1 MTDDRRSPGVY
12 GQIIEKVFLDRYRE
26 GAAELPFDREDLPA
40 AAEALGLPRPKNL
53 GDVIYSLRYRTTL
66 PRAITDTQPEGR
78 EWVIE
83 GRGKASYAFVLTRV
97 SRIDPN
103 PHLMTIKIPEATPEV
118 VSAHALSD
126 EQALLAKVRYNRLID
141 VFLGLA
147 AYSLQNHLRTSV
159 ADLGQ
164 IEIDEVYVG
173 VDRHGAQ
180 YVIPVQ
186 AKGGMDRLSTVQT
199 KQDIR
204 CCRARYPDLI
214 CRPVSAQ
221 FITDDRIALFELA
234 EIDDDIRVVE
244 ERHYRLVPAADIE
257 PSDLAVYRR
266 RASTPTGG
274 NVSS

>member
-1 MTDDRRSPGVY
+1 MTKASRKSGTYQRIVER
-12 GQIIEKVFLDRYRE
+12 IFLDRYQDGVTE
-26 GAAELPFDREDLPA
+26 IPFERHDLPS

-53 GDVIYSLRYRTTL
+53 GDVIYSLRYRTKL
-66 PRAITDTQPEGR
+66 PEAILATQPEGL

-83 GRGKASYAFVLTRV
+83 GRGTASYAFVLGPP

-103 PHLMTIKIPEATPEV
+103 PQLMSIKIPEATPEV

-147 AYSLQNHLRTSV
+147 AYSLQNHLKTSV
-159 ADLGQ
+159 PDLGPM
-164 IEIDEVYVG
+164 EIDEVYVG
-173 VDRHGAQ
+173 VDRNGAQ

-186 AKGGMDRLSTVQT
+186 AKGGADWLSTVQT

-204 CCRARYPDLI
+204 CCGVRYPDLI

-221 FITDDRIALFELA
+221 FVADDRIALFELGEA
-234 EIDDDIRVVE
+234 DDGIRVIE

-257 PSDLAVYRR
+257 PSDLALYRR
-266 RASTPTGG
+266 
-274 NVSS
+274 